1 MNQQEY
7 EREVQGF
14 VRNKTY
20 CKNTIHQCKRMLDD
34 CWDFEE
40 RTLIKIR
47 MANLEK
53 SFHQLDQDLYKLRVN
68 NAYSLVGTQENQIRE
83 QQTAVHPPNLPI
95 L

>member
-1 MNQQEY
+1 MNQQGY
-7 EREVQGF
+7 ERKIEDL
-14 VRNKTY
+14 VRTKTY
-20 CKNTIHQCKRMLDD
+20 CKNTILQLKRILDD

-40 RTLIKIR
+40 RTLIKTR

-53 SFHQLDQDLYKLRVN
+53 SFHQLEQDLYRLRVN
-68 NAYSLVGTQENQIRE
+68 NAYSLVGTQENQIKE